1 MPQYFNPLDIEIL
14 ADTIDRKSECFVL
27 VSDREV
33 KGTSWHR
40 RENRGLA
47 GG

>member
-1 MPQYFNPLDIEIL
+1 MPHYFNPSDIEIL
-14 ADTIDRKSECFVL
+14 ADTIDRENGCSVL
-27 VSDREV
+27 VSGREV